1 MPKHSDGRDATQVA
15 AEAKVLVID
24 DEQRI
29 RDMLLL
35 GLSREGYAVKAA
47 RDAKQALNTVAEWGP
62 DVIILD
68 VMMPHIDGFALL
80 PMLRRRTHAP
90 VIMLSAKGD
99 IPDKVTGLSL
109 GADDYLSKPF
119 ALEEL
124 VARLNAALRRPHLA
138 LAETLN
144 FADLSV
150 NLASHEVTRAANAI
164 ALTNREY
171 SLLVTLLRSPGKV
184 FSKQQLLDLVW
195 GYDFEGDA
203 GVVETYMS
211 YLRSKID
218 VVPGRKLLHTVRGA
232 GYCLR
237 DEPA

>member
-1 MPKHSDGRDATQVA
+1 M
-15 AEAKVLVID
+15 LVID

-29 RDMLLL
+29 RDMLSL

-47 RDAKQALNTVAEWGP
+47 RDGKQALSVVAEWGP

-99 IPDKVTGLSL
+99 IPDKVTGLML

-119 ALEEL
+119 ALQEL
-124 VARLNAALRRPHLA
+124 VARLNAALRRPLLA
-138 LAETLN
+138 SAETLN
-144 FADLSV
+144 FADISVDLS
-150 NLASHEVTRAANAI
+150 SHEVTRSGTPI
-164 ALTNREY
+164 TLTNREY
-171 SLLVTLLRSPGKV
+171 SLLVTLMRSAGKV

-218 VVPGRKLLHTVRGA
+218 TVAGRKLLHTIRGA

-237 DEPA
+237 DETT

>member
-1 MPKHSDGRDATQVA
+1 M
-15 AEAKVLVID
+15 AEEKVLVID

-29 RDMLLL
+29 REMLTL
-35 GLSREGYAVKAA
+35 GLSREGFNVKAA
-47 RDAKQALNTVAEWGP
+47 RDGRQALSMVGEWGP

-68 VMMPHIDGFALL
+68 VMLPQIDGFALL
-80 PMLRRRTHAP
+80 PLLRRRTHAP

-99 IPDKVTGLSL
+99 IPDKVTGLTL
-109 GADDYLSKPF
+109 GADDYLTKPF
-119 ALEEL
+119 AFPEL
-124 VARLNAALRRPHLA
+124 IARINAALRRPHLA

-150 NLASHEVTRAANAI
+150 NLAAHEVTRAANSI
-164 ALTNREY
+164 TLTNREY

-211 YLRSKID
+211 
-218 VVPGRKLLHTVRGA
+218 
-232 GYCLR
+232 
-237 DEPA
+237 

>member
-1 MPKHSDGRDATQVA
+1 MPS
-15 AEAKVLVID
+15 EAKVLVID

-29 RDMLLL
+29 RDMLSL
-35 GLSREGYAVKAA
+35 GLAREGYTVKSA
-47 RDAKQALNTVAEWGP
+47 RDGRQALSVVSEWGP
-62 DVIILD
+62 DVIVLD

-119 ALEEL
+119 AFPEL
-124 VARLNAALRRPHLA
+124 IARINAALRRPLLA
-138 LAETLN
+138 SAQVLN
-144 FADLSV
+144 FADLTV
-150 NLASHEVTRAANAI
+150 DLESHEVKRASTEI
-164 ALTNREY
+164 SLTNREY
-171 SLLVTLLRSPGKV
+171 NLLVTLMRAPGKV
-184 FSKQQLLDLVW
+184 FSKQQLLDAVW
-195 GYDFEGDA
+195 GDDFEGDA

-218 VVPGRKLLHTVRGA
+218 SVANRKLLHTVRGA
-232 GYCLR
+232 GYALR
-237 DEPA
+237 EEPS

>member
-1 MPKHSDGRDATQVA
+1 MTT
-15 AEAKVLVID
+15 EAKVLVID
-24 DEQRI
+24 DELRI

-35 GLSREGYAVKAA
+35 GLGREGFAVKAA
-47 RDAKQALNTVAEWGP
+47 RDARQALALVGEWGP
-62 DVIILD
+62 QVIILD

-80 PMLRRRTHAP
+80 PMLRRRTSAP

-109 GADDYLSKPF
+109 GADDYLAKPF
-119 ALEEL
+119 AFEEL
-124 VARLNAALRRPHLA
+124 VARLNAALRRPQLA

-150 NLASHEVTRAANAI
+150 DLAAHEIKRGETSI
-164 ALTNREY
+164 TLTNREY
-171 SLLVTLLRSPGKV
+171 QLLITLMRSPGKV
-184 FSKQQLLDLVW
+184 FSKQQLLDLAW
-195 GYDFEGDA
+195 GYDFEGDS

-218 VVPGRKLLHTVRGA
+218 IVPGHKLLHTVRGA
-232 GYCLR
+232 GYCLK
-237 DEPA
+237 EESP

>member
-1 MPKHSDGRDATQVA
+1 VERSGRPSG
-15 AEAKVLVID
+15 ERKVLIID

-29 RDMLLL
+29 RDMLVL

-47 RDAKQALNTVAEWGP
+47 RDGRQALQVVGEWGP
-62 DVIILD
+62 DIIILD
-68 VMMPHIDGFALL
+68 VMMPHLDGFALL
-80 PMLRRRTHAP
+80 PLLRRRTPAP

-109 GADDYLSKPF
+109 GADDYVGKPF
-119 ALEEL
+119 AFPEL
-124 VARLNAALRRPHLA
+124 LARIHAALRRPSLA
-138 LAETLN
+138 AAEVLN

-150 NLASHEVTRAANAI
+150 DLTSHEVRRGQTVI
-164 ALTNREY
+164 PLTNREY
-171 SLLVTLLRSPGKV
+171 NLLVTLLRSPGKV

-211 YLRSKID
+211 YLRSKVDI
-218 VVPGRKLLHTVRGA
+218 VAGRKILHTVRGA

-237 DEPA
+237 DDQA

>member
-1 MPKHSDGRDATQVA
+1 MHPGERVRT
-15 AEAKVLVID
+15 EMKVLVVD

-29 RDMLLL
+29 RDMLVL

-47 RDAKQALNTVAEWGP
+47 RDGKQALNVVADWGP

-80 PMLRRRTHAP
+80 PLLRRRTHAP

-109 GADDYLSKPF
+109 GADDYLAKPF
-119 ALEEL
+119 AFQEL

-138 LAETLN
+138 TAEVLN

-150 NLASHEVTRAANAI
+150 ALSSHEVRRAESTI
-164 ALTNREY
+164 SQTNREY
-171 SLLVTLLRSPGKV
+171 GLLVTLMRTPGKV

-218 VVPGRKLLHTVRGA
+218 TVPGRKLLHTIRGA

-237 DEPA
+237 DESA

>member
-1 MPKHSDGRDATQVA
+1 VRT
-15 AEAKVLVID
+15 ETKVLVVD

-29 RDMLLL
+29 RDMLVL

-47 RDAKQALNTVAEWGP
+47 RDGKQALSVVADWGP

-80 PMLRRRTHAP
+80 PLLRRRTHAP

-109 GADDYLSKPF
+109 GADDYLAKPF
-119 ALEEL
+119 AFQEL

-138 LAETLN
+138 TAEVLN

-150 NLASHEVTRAANAI
+150 ELSSHEVRRGESTI
-164 ALTNREY
+164 SLTNREY
-171 SLLVTLLRSPGKV
+171 GLLVTLMRTPGKV

-211 YLRSKID
+211 YLRAKID
-218 VVPGRKLLHTVRGA
+218 TVPGRKLLHTIRGA

-237 DEPA
+237 DESA

>member
-1 MPKHSDGRDATQVA
+1 M
-15 AEAKVLVID
+15 KVLVVD

-29 RDMLLL
+29 RDMLVL

-47 RDAKQALNTVAEWGP
+47 RDGKQALNVVADWGP

-80 PMLRRRTHAP
+80 PLLRRRTHAP

-109 GADDYLSKPF
+109 GADDYLAKPF
-119 ALEEL
+119 AFQEL

-138 LAETLN
+138 TAEVLN

-150 NLASHEVTRAANAI
+150 ALSSHEVRRAESTI
-164 ALTNREY
+164 SQTNREY
-171 SLLVTLLRSPGKV
+171 GLLVTLMRTPGKV

-218 VVPGRKLLHTVRGA
+218 TVPGRKLLHTIRGA

-237 DEPA
+237 DESA

>member
-1 MPKHSDGRDATQVA
+1 MRT
-15 AEAKVLVID
+15 ETKVLVVD

-29 RDMLLL
+29 RDMLVL

-47 RDAKQALNTVAEWGP
+47 RDGKQALSVVADWGP

-80 PMLRRRTHAP
+80 PLLRRRTHAP

-109 GADDYLSKPF
+109 GADDYLAKPF
-119 ALEEL
+119 AFQEL

-138 LAETLN
+138 TAEVLN

-150 NLASHEVTRAANAI
+150 ELSSHEVRRGESTI
-164 ALTNREY
+164 SLTNREY
-171 SLLVTLLRSPGKV
+171 GLLVTLMRTPGKV

-211 YLRSKID
+211 YLRAKID
-218 VVPGRKLLHTVRGA
+218 TVPGRKLLHTIRGA

-237 DEPA
+237 DESA